1 MVWNKMLYQRISLAN
16 STSKYQVPR
25 AHCGCRATN
34 IQFTGQPA
42 SLNNLLYPRAL
53 HGWARSR
60 VNQKKTSWKENAPA
74 ESLAT
79 PGAGLS
85 LSLSA
90 LMWALRQGLDR
101 GAAAGDASVCPD
113 RQHSTRSST
122 SRSPAVTKWWVQR
135 PQTFLSHSRHSIIF
149 ISRVSI
155 INFLYLLILL

>member
-60 VNQKKTSWKENAPA
+60 VNQKKKRVGRR
-74 ESLAT
+74 T
-79 PGAGLS
+79 PLRSRSRRQARVS
-85 LSLSA
+85 LSLS
-90 LMWALRQGLDR
+90 ALRQGLDR

>member
-60 VNQKKTSWKENAPA
+60 VNQKKKRVGRR
-74 ESLAT
+74 T
-79 PGAGLS
+79 PLRSRSRRQARVSLS
-85 LSLSA
+85 LSLLWCELWGRVWIAEQQPATPVCAQTDSTP
-90 LMWALRQGLDR
+90 LALRLRVHLQLPSGEFNDHKLFSR
-101 GAAAGDASVCPD
+101 THATASFSSLVCP
-113 RQHSTRSST
+113 S
-122 SRSPAVTKWWVQR
+122 
-135 PQTFLSHSRHSIIF
+135 
-149 ISRVSI
+149 
-155 INFLYLLILL
+155 